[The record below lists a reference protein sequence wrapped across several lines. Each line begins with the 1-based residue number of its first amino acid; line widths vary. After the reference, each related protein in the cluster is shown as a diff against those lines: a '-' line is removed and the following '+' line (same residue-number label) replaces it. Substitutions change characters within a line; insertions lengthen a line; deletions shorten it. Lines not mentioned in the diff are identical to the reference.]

1 MIVAA
6 TLGTNP
12 VMIYSGQEVGEKG
25 MDVEGFSGIDGRT
38 TIFDYWGVKGIQA
51 WANGGKFDGA
61 GLDDEQREL
70 RAFYSKLLQI
80 AKTNPAITEG
90 KMYDLEYAQ
99 GEGFNRHKQYA
110 FLRKHGK
117 EALLIVV
124 NFDDHTVEVPVT
136 IPTDAFIY
144 MQMDEKLSV
153 HAEDLLSGKVFEG
166 PLMASMPLHVT
177 LPAWTG
183 VILRLR

>member
-25 MDVEGFSGIDGRT
+25 MDVEGFSGMDGRT
-38 TIFDYWGVKGIQA
+38 TIFDYWGVKSIQA
-51 WANGGKFDGA
+51 WANKGKFDGA
-61 GLDDEQREL
+61 GLDDEQRDL
-70 RAFYSKLLQI
+70 RAFYCKLLQI
-80 AKTNPAITEG
+80 AKTSPAINEG
-90 KMYDLEYAQ
+90 KMYDLQYAQ

-117 EALLIVV
+117 QTLLIVV
-124 NFDDHTVEVPVT
+124 NFDDKEVDVPVT

-144 MQMDEKLSV
+144 LQMDEKLSV
-153 HAEDLLSGKVFEG
+153 HAIDLLSGRTIDE
-166 PLMASMPLHVT
+166 PLMTSTPMHVT

-183 VILRLR
+183 AILQIH